1 MSLKSTALT
10 HNPLVNSQSCVELGS
25 QVLIGFGHVV
35 HHRLRPS
42 VHQFKYPN
50 YFVLLPIRTLAKQA
64 NTATTTTLAI
74 NRPGW
79 LSFYHQDHGLGKAN
93 ALPWIE
99 EVLKENFINDADG
112 EVWLQTYPRVLGFV
126 FKPVSFWYCFSQDQ
140 KLKAVVAEVNNTFGE
155 RHCYLLDPVHWDQT
169 VEAKKVF
176 HVSPFCDVAGHYE
189 FKFQLKN
196 TPNKQSPNTDQKS
209 ANYLSAMV
217 NHHDENG
224 LLIHTRIEGKL
235 QTYNQK
241 TMWHALLSYGLM
253 TLAVWLRI
261 HWQAFGL
268 WRKKVGFRS
277 KPQKPAQFLTK

>member
-1 MSLKSTALT
+1 MPFNTGVVIQ
-10 HNPLVNSQSCVELGS
+10 NPMANSQHSIELGH

-50 YFVLLPIRTLAKQA
+50 YFVLLPIRTLAKQVH
-64 NTATTTTLAI
+64 TVTSLAI
-74 NRPGW
+74 NRPGL
-79 LSFYHQDHGLGKAN
+79 LSFYHQDHGLGEVN
-93 ALPWIE
+93 ALTWIE
-99 EVLKENFINDADG
+99 DVLKENGINDADG

-126 FKPVSFWYCFSQDQ
+126 FKPVSFWYCFDKEN
-140 KLKAVVAEVNNTFGE
+140 KLKVVVAEVNNTFGE
-155 RHCYLLDPVHWDQT
+155 RHCYLLDPVNWDQI

-196 TPNKQSPNTDQKS
+196 NPPDLPYNSDGKS
-209 ANYLSAMV
+209 FPFLSATV

-235 QTYNQK
+235 QPYNQK

-277 KPQKPAQFLTK
+277 KPEKPADFLTR

>member
-1 MSLKSTALT
+1 MSFNNGAVTQ
-10 HNPLVNSQSCVELGS
+10 NPMANSPHPTELGG

-50 YFVLLPIRTLAKQA
+50 YFVLLPVRALAKQVH
-64 NTATTTTLAI
+64 TPTTLAI
-74 NRPGW
+74 NRPGL
-79 LSFYHQDHGLGKAN
+79 LSFYHQDHGLGEVN
-93 ALPWIE
+93 ALTWIE
-99 EVLKENFINDADG
+99 DVLKENGINDADG

-126 FKPVSFWYCFSQDQ
+126 FKPVSFWYCFDKEN
-140 KLKAVVAEVNNTFGE
+140 KLKAVIAEVNNTFGE
-155 RHCYLLDPVHWDQT
+155 RHCYLLDPVNWDQI

-196 TPNKQSPNTDQKS
+196 TPDKQSSNAEQKS
-209 ANYLSAMV
+209 FNYLSATV

-277 KPQKPAQFLTK
+277 KPQKPAEFLTK

>member
-1 MSLKSTALT
+1 MPFNIGVDTQNQLFNSLL
-10 HNPLVNSQSCVELGS
+10 PIEQDS

-50 YFVLLPIRTLAKQA
+50 YFILLPIRTLAKQVH
-64 NTATTTTLAI
+64 TATTLAI
-74 NRPGW
+74 NRPAL
-79 LSFYHQDHGLGKAN
+79 LSFYHQDHGLGEVN
-93 ALPWIE
+93 ALTWIDD
-99 EVLKENFINDADG
+99 VLKENGINDADG

-126 FKPVSFWYCFSQDQ
+126 FKPVSFWYCFNKDK

-155 RHCYLLDPVHWDQT
+155 RHCYLLDPVNWDQI

-196 TPNKQSPNTDQKS
+196 NHQLLPSNTNEKNVS
-209 ANYLSAMV
+209 FLSATV

-235 QTYNQK
+235 QNYNQK

-253 TLAVWLRI
+253 TLAVWIRI

-277 KPQKPAQFLTK
+277 KPEKPADFLTK